1 MRNKVLFEKKFDQM
15 ERMLT
20 AIEYCI
26 SRGEQG
32 EGLQEVQRTKELLE
46 NYVYS
51 SRERTSRRKVL
62 RNGQKTTYTRT
73 DI

>member
-46 NYVYS
+46 TMSTLLENEHQD
-51 SRERTSRRKVL
+51 ER
-62 RNGQKTTYTRT
+62 Y
-73 DI
+73 

>member
-26 SRGEQG
+26 SRGEQR
-32 EGLQEVQRTKELLE
+32 EGLEEVRRTKDLLE
-46 NYVYS
+46 NMS
-51 SRERTSRRKVL
+51 TLLENEHQDER
-62 RNGQKTTYTRT
+62 Y
-73 DI
+73 